1 MVVSYLEEVVVV
13 TLNRRP
19 PLRGSFSNLFRNQ
32 VGYHVTVE
40 PLEHFDRDSHLWCQ
54 QIRGDLF

>member
-13 TLNRRP
+13 TLNRRS
-19 PLRGSFSNLFRNQ
+19 PLKGRFSNLFRNQ

-40 PLEHFDRDSHLWCQ
+40 PLEHFDGDSQL
-54 QIRGDLF
+54 